1 MIRLLIVVLF
11 FFSDVSFAKKKK
23 SNYDKQQECTSQLI
37 YHEHRSGSHKAKV
50 KIVIEP
56 TFNRAA
62 DLLVG
67 GFSATGSR
75 VETKKLD
82 VCRVIHA
89 KGQYQ
94 WTNWNLPIL
103 EKEAWNEAKQ
113 EAKTLL
119 SNKFY
124 TVTDRRF
131 FNVSSLGRMH
141 KTTATIIELS
151 GMVAY

>member
-1 MIRLLIVVLF
+1 MIRLLIVALF

-23 SNYDKQQECTSQLI
+23 SNYDKQHECTALLI
-37 YHEHRSGSHKAKV
+37 YHEHRNGSHKAKV

-67 GFSATGSR
+67 GFSATSSKI
-75 VETKKLD
+75 ETKKLD
-82 VCRVIHA
+82 VCRVIHT

-94 WTNWNLPIL
+94 WTNWNLPIH
-103 EKEAWNEAKQ
+103 EKEAWGEAKQ
-113 EAKTLL
+113 EAKEVL

-131 FNVSSLGRMH
+131 FNVSSLGRLH
-141 KTTATIIELS
+141 KTPAKLIELS